1 MNPTVGIYLKSGEKM
16 LERRH
21 SDRFEI
27 PGARVNYCLP
37 DGNKAQMPLR
47 NITHGGICFG
57 IEHSL
62 QKGDLVE
69 LDIKLPGNA
78 EISVRG
84 NVVWTSKLDAAVQFL
99 PFGTDER
106 YNSFTSYQKL
116 KNLLTEH
123 VKVA

>member
-1 MNPTVGIYLKSGEKM
+1 M

-27 PGARVNYCLP
+27 PGARVNYSLQN
-37 DGNKAQMPLR
+37 GKKAQMPLR

-57 IEHSL
+57 VEHHL
-62 QKGDLVE
+62 EKCDLVE
-69 LDIKLPGNA
+69 IDIKLPGNS
-78 EISVRG
+78 EIYVKG
-84 NVVWTSKLDAAVQFL
+84 NVVCASKFDAAVQFL

-106 YNSFTSYQKL
+106 YNSFSDYQKI
-116 KNLLTEH
+116 KEVLTEH

>member
-1 MNPTVGIYLKSGEKM
+1 M

-27 PGARVNYCLP
+27 PGARVNYCLQN
-37 DGNKAQMPLR
+37 GARAQMPLK

-57 IEHSL
+57 VDHPLE
-62 QKGDLVE
+62 KGDLVE
-69 LDIKLPGNA
+69 VDIKLPGNA
-78 EISVRG
+78 EIYVKG
-84 NVVWTSKLDAAVQFL
+84 NVVWASKFDAAVQFL

-106 YNSFTSYQKL
+106 YNSFASYQKI
-116 KNLLTEH
+116 KAVLTEH

>member
-1 MNPTVGIYLKSGEKM
+1 M

-27 PGARVNYCLP
+27 PGARVNYYLK
-37 DGNKAQMPLR
+37 DGKEGQMPLR

-57 IEHSL
+57 IEDPL
-62 QKGDLVE
+62 EKGDLVE
-69 LDIKLPGNA
+69 VNIKLPGQC
-78 EISVRG
+78 EIFVKG
-84 NVVWTSKLDAAVQFL
+84 NVVWASKMAAAVQFL

-106 YNSFTSYQKL
+106 YNSFTSYQKI
-116 KNLLTEH
+116 KEVLTEY

>member
-1 MNPTVGIYLKSGEKM
+1 M

-27 PGARVNYCLP
+27 PGARVNYCLK
-37 DGNKAQMPLR
+37 DGIEVQMPLR

-57 IEHSL
+57 IEQPL
-62 QKGDLVE
+62 EKGELVE
-69 LDIKLPGNA
+69 IDIKLPGNA
-78 EISVRG
+78 EIYVKG
-84 NVVWTSKLDAAVQFL
+84 NVVWASKMAAAVQFL

-106 YNSFTSYQKL
+106 YNSFASYQKI
-116 KNLLTEH
+116 KEVLTEH

>member
-1 MNPTVGIYLKSGEKM
+1 M

-27 PGARVNYCLP
+27 LGARVNYSLQN
-37 DGNKAQMPLR
+37 GKKAQMPLR
-47 NITHGGICFG
+47 NITHGGICFS
-57 IEHSL
+57 IEHHL
-62 QKGDLVE
+62 EKGDLVE

-78 EISVRG
+78 EIFVKG
-84 NVVWTSKLDAAVQFL
+84 NVVWASKLDAAVQFL
-99 PFGTDER
+99 PFGTDIR

-116 KNLLTEH
+116 KELLTEH